1 MADNYDVKDAAGST
15 IAIKAKEVS
24 TGIFSNRI
32 IPQVADADVASGNP
46 MPVVATAS
54 EVHVGEIGG
63 NTAQVSITFTLDTS
77 AYASGDVL
85 AIPTVLTGALRKTDG
100 TGILQSITLNDK
112 DDQGQPLYV
121 VVLDA
126 NVSLGTINAAVSIT
140 DANSDSIL
148 AIIPVE
154 SSDWI
159 DLGGCRVAH
168 IRNLGIPVKA
178 VSGASTLF
186 VGLIT
191 RGTPTHTASGIT
203 GRFGILRD

>member
-1 MADNYDVKDAAGST
+1 MDNYNIKDAAGTT

-24 TGIFSNRI
+24 AGVFSNRI
-32 IPQVADADVASGNP
+32 IPQVADADVANGNP
-46 MPVVATAS
+46 MPVVSTAS
-54 EVHVGEIGG
+54 EAHLGETGG
-63 NTAQVSITFTLDTS
+63 NTAQVSITFTLDTV
-77 AYASGDVL
+77 AYAAGDVL
-85 AIPTVLTGALRKTDG
+85 AIPAVLTGALRKTDG

-121 VVLDA
+121 IVMDA
-126 NVSLGTINAAVSIT
+126 SISLGSLNAAVSVS
-140 DANSDSIL
+140 DANADSIL

-159 DLGGCRVAH
+159 DLGGCRVAT
-168 IRNLGIPVKA
+168 IRNLGIPVRSA
-178 VSGASTLF
+178 AGTSTLF

-191 RGTPTHTASGIT
+191 RGTPLHSATGIT